1 MNTTTV
7 RWIGGEQF
15 VGIDSTDHSVVL
27 STKSAGTGMK
37 PSELM
42 IIALAACTSVDVVN
56 ILTKKKKD
64 LHALEISATFEQDDD
79 PPWTFRKIH
88 LKYTITGRG
97 ISEKDVERAIDLSE
111 NKYCSVAATLRGVAE
126 ISTEFEIIH
135 K

>member
-27 STKSAGTGMK
+27 STKAAGTGMK

-42 IIALAACTSVDVVN
+42 IISLAACTSVDVVN

-64 LHALEISATFEQDDD
+64 LRGLEISATFEQDED

-88 LKYTITGRG
+88 LKYTISGNG
-97 ISEKDVERAIDLSE
+97 IKEKDVERAIHISE
-111 NKYCSVAATLRGVAE
+111 DKYCSVAATLRGVAE
-126 ISTEFEIIH
+126 ITMEFEIIPV
-135 K
+135 

>member
-27 STKSAGTGMK
+27 STKAGGTGMK

-42 IIALAACTSVDVVN
+42 IISLAACTSVDVVN
-56 ILTKKKKD
+56 ILIKKKKD
-64 LHALEISATFEQDDD
+64 LHDLEISATFEQDED

-88 LKYTITGRG
+88 LKYTVTGKG
-97 ISEKDVERAIDLSE
+97 ISEKDVERAIELSE
-111 NKYCSVAATLRGVAE
+111 TKYCSVASTLRGVAE

>member
-1 MNTTTV
+1 MNSTTV

-27 STKSAGTGMK
+27 STEAAGTGMK

-42 IIALAACTSVDVVN
+42 IISLAACTSVDVVN

-64 LHALEISATFEQDDD
+64 LRGLEISATFEQDED

-88 LKYTITGRG
+88 LKYTISGNG
-97 ISEKDVERAIDLSE
+97 IEAKDVERAIHLSE
-111 NKYCSVAATLRGVAE
+111 EKYCSVAATLRGVAE
-126 ISTEFEIIH
+126 ISMEFEIIPG
-135 K
+135 

>member
-27 STKSAGTGMK
+27 STKSAGIGMK